1 MMVAMIVPGISTT
14 NVLGYQLFINVANS
28 NSIPNTIVYDGSAI
42 SNVLQVTVQNITSG
56 QTYWLAYKVLN
67 RAGWSNLSPIF

>member
-14 NVLGYQLFINVANS
+14 NVLGYQLFINDANS